1 MDKIQNLKDLEY
13 YGNILLCTELANK
26 LIKLKPHNKEL
37 KKLGDGL
44 LNIAIYVVGLQDD
57 LNKHKE
63 AISDY
68 RYKKNQAIL
77 KCRDLERKLKNNIKF
92 PNKTLSIAEETLLKD
107 GHYEPFLESETESET
122 SETGEKNTL

>member
-13 YGNILLCTELANK
+13 YGNILLCTELAK
-26 LIKLKPHNKEL
+26 KWIKLKPDNKEL

-44 LNIAIYVVGLQDD
+44 LHIAIYVVGLQDD

-68 RYKKNQAIL
+68 RYKKNKAL
-77 KCRDLERKLKNNIKF
+77 LALRDSQSKF
-92 PNKTLSIAEETLLKD
+92 QKFMKFESLLSETD
-107 GHYEPFLESETESET
+107 NETSETES
-122 SETGEKNTL
+122 L